1 MLIMRL
7 LPAGISKRSDA
18 VLSTPMLLI
27 IPCVDYV
34 AGRCRS
40 CGWLELPYA
49 EQLARKDGHLK
60 SLLAERALTA
70 TEWLPPV
77 ASAVSGFRN
86 RAKMVVSGSID
97 APLLGIVNGAGEA
110 VDLQQCPLY
119 PEPFRP
125 LFAALQRFIRTAAL
139 EPYDIGQRR
148 GELKYLLINR
158 SQYDGGVMLRFVLR
172 SKSRLDAIRKYL
184 PELLA
189 ERPELKVVSVN
200 LQPVHMAVLEGEQEI
215 VLTAQQALREQ
226 LNQVPLYLRPKSFF
240 QTNPDVAAALYRT
253 AAEWTADLAIRSL
266 WDLFCGVGGFGLHC
280 VRAGVSLV
288 GIEREAEAIACAEQS
303 AREMGLADVR
313 FAALDASGFVAG
325 ETQAPDL
332 VLVNPPRRGIGAEL
346 CQWLAQTAPQYLLYS
361 SCNAESLAR
370 DLALLP
376 DYQLRR
382 VQLFDLFPHTD
393 HYETLALLVRT
404 A

>member
-1 MLIMRL
+1 MA
-7 LPAGISKRSDA
+7 LPSAPA
-18 VLSTPMLLI
+18 LVMPMSLA
-27 IPCVDYV
+27 IPCADYE
-34 AGRCRS
+34 ANRCRS
-40 CGWLELPYA
+40 CSWLERPYA
-49 EQLARKDGHLK
+49 EQLASKNAQLQA
-60 SLLAERALTA
+60 LLATRTSPA
-70 TEWLPPV
+70 TEWLSPV
-77 ASAVSGFRN
+77 ASHQSGFRI
-86 RAKMVVSGSID
+86 RAKMVVSGSIES
-97 APLLGIVNGAGEA
+97 PLLGIVSSDGAGI
-110 VDLQQCPLY
+110 DLQQCPLY

-125 LFAALQRFIRTAAL
+125 LFSALQRFIRTAAL

-172 SKSRLDAIRKYL
+172 SKSRLDAIRKHL
-184 PELLA
+184 PGLLA

-226 LNQVPLYLRPKSFF
+226 LNQVPLYQRPKSFF

-253 AAEWTADLAIRSL
+253 AAEWSAALAIRSL

-280 VRAGVSLV
+280 ARAGVSLV

-303 AREMGLADVR
+303 AREMGLTDVR
-313 FAALDASGFVAG
+313 FAALEASGFVGG

-332 VLVNPPRRGIGAEL
+332 VLVNPPRRGIGAAICE
-346 CQWLAQTAPQYLLYS
+346 WLQQTAPQYLIYS

-370 DLALLP
+370 DLAMLP

-382 VQLFDLFPHTD
+382 VQLFDLFPHTA
-393 HYETLALLVRT
+393 HYETLALLVRE